1 MKNLGLQLLG
11 IWLIAQSAIGFFKL
25 HFTYDKVIL
34 AALALSAGIVLL
46 ADAISSRL
54 GNIGLFMVAVWLLV
68 NSCMFIF
75 KLTFPASEMIMAII
89 AAVAGMLLI
98 LKK

>member
-1 MKNLGLQLLG
+1 MKNLGLLLLG
-11 IWLIAQSAIGFFKL
+11 IWLIAQSVIGLFKL
-25 HFTYDKVIL
+25 HFIYDQMLL

-46 ADAISSRL
+46 VNAISSRL

-75 KLTFPASEMIMAII
+75 KLTFPAREMVMAII
-89 AAVAGMLLI
+89 GAVAGLLLI